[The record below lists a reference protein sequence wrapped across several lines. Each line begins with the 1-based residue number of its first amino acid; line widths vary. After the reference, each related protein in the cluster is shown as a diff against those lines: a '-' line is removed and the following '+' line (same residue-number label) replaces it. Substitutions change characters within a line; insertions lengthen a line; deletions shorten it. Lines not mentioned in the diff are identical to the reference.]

1 MKKNLLMVA
10 GVLFSTVMFAGGIN
24 DPSVSGVK
32 VLNKEGSSIYQL
44 IYKPALAT
52 NVSVAI
58 FDANDQLVYSETL
71 RKTEGFSRPYNFS
84 GLAEGDYTIHVKD
97 ITGEQI
103 EKVNYR
109 AGKVERLV
117 NVLKLSDTDKYL
129 LTIAGNGEER
139 FSLKIYDATGKLI
152 HDETNVIYD
161 SFGQVYD
168 LSKVTG
174 AITFEVADKT
184 GTVKTISF

>member
-1 MKKNLLMVA
+1 MVA
-10 GVLFSTVMFAGGIN
+10 SVLFSTVMFAGGIN
-24 DPSVSGVK
+24 DPSVSGVV
-32 VLNKEGSSIYQL
+32 VLNKEGSSTYQL

-58 FDANDQLVYSETL
+58 FDANDQLVFSETL
-71 RKTEGFSRPYNFS
+71 RKTEGFSRPYNFA
-84 GLAEGDYTIHVKD
+84 GLAEGDYSINVRD

-109 AGKVERLV
+109 GGKVERLV
-117 NVLKLSDTDKYL
+117 NVLKLNDTDKYL
-129 LTIAGNGEER
+129 LTIAGKGEER
-139 FSLKIYDATGKLI
+139 FSLKIYDAAGKLI
-152 HDETNVIYD
+152 HDETNMIYN

-174 AITFEVADKT
+174 SVTFEVADKT

>member
-1 MKKNLLMVA
+1 MVA
-10 GVLFSTVMFAGGIN
+10 GVLFSTVMFAGGIK
-24 DPSVSGVK
+24 DPSISGVK
-32 VLNKEGSSIYQL
+32 VLNKEGSSTYQL

-52 NVSVAI
+52 KVNVSI
-58 FDANDQLVYSETL
+58 LDANDHLVFSETL
-71 RKTEGFSRPYNFS
+71 RRTEGFSRPYNFS
-84 GLAEGDYTIHVKD
+84 GLAEGEYTIHVRD

-103 EKVNYR
+103 EKVNYH

-139 FSLKIYDATGKLI
+139 FSLKIYDATGNLI

>member
-10 GVLFSTVMFAGGIN
+10 GVLFSTVMFASGIN
-24 DPSVSGVK
+24 DPSVSRVR
-32 VLNKEGSSIYQL
+32 VLNREGSSTYQL

-52 NVSVAI
+52 KVSITI
-58 FDANDQLVYSETL
+58 FDANDQLVFSETL
-71 RKTEGFSRPYNFS
+71 RRTEGFSRPYNFS
-84 GLAEGDYTIHVKD
+84 GLAEGDYTIRVKD

-109 AGKVERLV
+109 AGKVARLV
-117 NVLKLSDTDKYL
+117 NVLKLNDTDKYL
-129 LTIAGNGEER
+129 VTIAGKGEER
-139 FSLKIYDATGKLI
+139 FSLKIYDEAGKLI
-152 HDETNVIYD
+152 HNETNVIYN

>member
-24 DPSVSGVK
+24 DPSVSGVT
-32 VLNKEGSSIYQL
+32 VLNKEGSSTYQL

-52 NVSVAI
+52 NVSFAI
-58 FDANDQLVYSETL
+58 YDANDQLVFSETL
-71 RKTEGFSRPYNFS
+71 RKTEGFSRPYNFA
-84 GLAEGDYTIHVKD
+84 GLSEGNYSINVSD
-97 ITGEQI
+97 ITGKQI

-117 NVLKLSDTDKYL
+117 NVLKLNDTDKYL
-129 LTIAGNGEER
+129 LTIAGKGEER
-139 FSLKIYDATGKLI
+139 FSLKIYDAAGKLI
-152 HDETNVIYD
+152 HDETNMIYN

-174 AITFEVADKT
+174 SVTFEIADKT